1 MRGKILLNLLNAIE
15 LLSRPQGATIQEIG
29 ENLGLHR
36 RSVYR
41 LMEAIQELG
50 FPVYDAKGEAGAAKQ
65 WKMLDDYVVRLP
77 NITLPKVDLTP
88 SEAMAIQFMVADNR
102 LSRAQSLRR
111 NLDQALA
118 KLSLLLPQNVSDSL
132 RRFSETSFVVSK
144 LTKDY
149 SRKEGVIDDLMEAM
163 LTSRMCEVDYHAYS
177 TDHVKSYA
185 VEPLSLCEHDGG
197 LYLFVRISRYE
208 EIRLLAVE
216 RILGLRILESSFVY
230 PDDFDPQER
239 LKNAFG
245 VYFDDPVEIT
255 VRFSPE
261 VAKYVLDRKWSEGQR
276 VTKLDDGGVE
286 MWMRTSGKT
295 EVLRWVL
302 GFGPNAEVLE
312 PAELR
317 NEVKMLLKKSV
328 QLY

>member
-15 LLSRPQGATIQEIG
+15 LLSRPQGATIEEIG

-41 LMEAIQELG
+41 LLEAIQELG

-88 SEAMAIQFMVADNR
+88 SEAMAIQFMAADNR
-102 LSRAQSLRR
+102 LPRAPSLRR
-111 NLDQALA
+111 NLDHALA
-118 KLSLLLPQNVSDSL
+118 KLSLLLPPSVSDSL

-149 SRKEGVIDDLMEAM
+149 SRKEGVIDDLTEAM

-177 TDHVKSYA
+177 TDQIKSYA

-261 VAKYVLDRKWSEGQR
+261 VAKYVVDRKWSEEQR
-276 VTKLDDGGVE
+276 VTRLDDGSVE

-302 GFGPNAEVLE
+302 GFGLNAEVLKPE
-312 PAELR
+312 KLR
-317 NEVKMLLKKSV
+317 SEIKSV
-328 QLY
+328 LKETLDLY

>member
-29 ENLGLHR
+29 ESLGLQR

-41 LMEAIQELG
+41 LLAAIQDLG
-50 FPVYDAKGEAGAAKQ
+50 FPVYDAKGEAGATKQ

-77 NITLPKVDLTP
+77 NITLPKVELTP
-88 SEAMAIQFMVADNR
+88 SEAMAIQFMAADNR
-102 LSRAQSLRR
+102 LPRAPVLRR

-118 KLSLLLPQNVSDSL
+118 KLSLLLPRNVSDSL

-149 SRKEGVIDDLMEAM
+149 SQKEVILDDLTEAM

-177 TDHVKSYA
+177 TDQTKTYA
-185 VEPLSLCEHDGG
+185 MEPLSICEHDGG

-216 RILGLRILESSFVY
+216 RIRGLRILESSFDY

-239 LKNAFG
+239 LKTAFG

-255 VRFSPE
+255 IRFSPE
-261 VAKYVLDRKWSEGQR
+261 VAKYVVDRKWSGEQR
-276 VTKLDDGGVE
+276 VTMLNNGGVE
-286 MWMRTSGKT
+286 LWMRTSGKT

-302 GFGPNAEVLE
+302 GFGPNAEVLA

-317 NEVKMLLKKSV
+317 NEVKVLLKKAL
-328 QLY
+328 QHY

>member
-15 LLSRPQGATIQEIG
+15 LLSRPQGTTIEEIG

-50 FPVYDAKGEAGAAKQ
+50 FPVYDAKGESGAAKQ

-88 SEAMAIQFMVADNR
+88 SEAMAIQFMAADNR
-102 LSRAQSLRR
+102 LPKAPSLRR

-118 KLSLLLPQNVSDSL
+118 KLSLLLSPSVSDSL

-149 SRKEGVIDDLMEAM
+149 SRKEGIIDDLTEAM
-163 LTSRMCEVDYHAYS
+163 LASKMCEVDYHAYS
-177 TDHVKSYA
+177 TDQVKTY
-185 VEPLSLCEHDGG
+185 VMEPLSLCEHDGG

-216 RILGLRILESSFVY
+216 RILGLRILESSFDY
-230 PDDFDPQER
+230 PGDFDPQEY
-239 LKNAFG
+239 LKTAFG
-245 VYFDDPVEIT
+245 IYFDDPIEIT
-255 VRFSPE
+255 VRFSSE
-261 VAKYVLDRKWSEGQR
+261 VAKYVVDHKWSEEQR
-276 VTKLDDGGVE
+276 VTRLDDGGVE
-286 MWMRTSGKT
+286 LWMRTSGKT

-302 GFGPNAEVLE
+302 GFGPNVEVLS
-312 PAELR
+312 PADLR
-317 NEVKMLLKKSV
+317 QEVKGLLKKAL

>member
-15 LLSRPQGATIQEIG
+15 LLSRPQGASIQEIG

-77 NITLPKVDLTP
+77 NITLPKVELTP
-88 SEAMAIQFMVADNR
+88 SEAMAIQFMAADNR
-102 LSRAQSLRR
+102 LPRAPSLRR

-118 KLSLLLPQNVSDSL
+118 KLSLLLPRNVSDSL
-132 RRFSETSFVVSK
+132 RRIAETGFVVSK

-149 SRKEGVIDDLMEAM
+149 SRKEGIIDDLTEAM

-177 TDHVKSYA
+177 TDQTKTYVM
-185 VEPLSLCEHDGG
+185 EPLSICEHDGG
-197 LYLFVRISRYE
+197 LYLFMRVSRYE

-216 RILGLRILESSFVY
+216 RIRGLRILESRFDY

-239 LKNAFG
+239 LKAAFG
-245 VYFDDPVEIT
+245 VYFDDPIEIT
-255 VRFSPE
+255 VRFSPA
-261 VAKYVLDRKWSEGQR
+261 VAKYVVDRKWSDEQR
-276 VTKLDDGGVE
+276 VTRLNDGGVDL
-286 MWMRTSGKT
+286 WMRTSGKT

-302 GFGPNAEVLE
+302 GFGPNAEVLD

-317 NEVKMLLKKSV
+317 NEVAVLLKKAL